1 MKLERFNGKW
11 LINGAAGRV
20 IGCKKKKGRLWKW
33 MCGMNLGNKEEKD
46 LKIEN
51 AKKNIRRKE
60 NKYVNEWSKNEG

>member
-1 MKLERFNGKW
+1 
-11 LINGAAGRV
+11 
-20 IGCKKKKGRLWKW
+20 

-60 NKYVNEWSKNEG
+60 IKYANEVKMKDKETSEEKGKSKKKTWEYHSRKML

>member
-1 MKLERFNGKW
+1 
-11 LINGAAGRV
+11 
-20 IGCKKKKGRLWKW
+20 

-60 NKYVNEWSKNEG
+60 NKYVNE